1 MRLLMLSTILLA
13 SLIPLAAGAKINVD
27 PVQQAFSDFDVEG
40 VLVLLDDSSGER
52 VTNNLARSQQGY
64 IPASTF
70 KIPNSLLLIEAGLVK
85 DEQTQFAWD
94 GVKRDYSSWN
104 RDHSFASA
112 MKYSVVPIYQKL
124 ALALGE
130 RRMSQGVSLLN
141 YGNNNIDGGLDRFW
155 LDGELAISANEQ
167 VQFLQRLYHNQL
179 PVSERSQRIVKTM
192 MLNEANSDWVL
203 RAKTGYGVRQN
214 KKIGWWVGWIEK
226 EDTTYFFAMN
236 MDIDNVKQLPY
247 RKAIVKQALT
257 HLGVI

>member
-1 MRLLMLSTILLA
+1 MRFLILTTIAVISLVSLSHQA
-13 SLIPLAAGAKINVD
+13 NAKVD
-27 PVQQAFSDFDVEG
+27 PLQQAFNDVNVDG
-40 VLVLLDDSSGER
+40 ALVLLNDSSGEQL
-52 VTNNLARSQQGY
+52 TNNSVRSQQRY

-70 KIPNSLLLIEAGLVK
+70 KIPNSLLLLEAGLVK
-85 DEQTQFAWD
+85 DEHTQFVWD

-104 RDHSFASA
+104 RDHNFASA

-130 RRMSQGVSLLN
+130 DKMSKGVRLLN
-141 YGNNNIDGGLDRFW
+141 YGNKDISGGLDSFW
-155 LDGELAISANEQ
+155 LDGELAISATEQ

-226 EDTTYFFAMN
+226 EDNTYFFAMN
-236 MDIDNVKQLPY
+236 MDLDNTQELPY
-247 RKAIVKQALT
+247 RQAIVRQALKN
-257 HLGVI
+257 LGLM